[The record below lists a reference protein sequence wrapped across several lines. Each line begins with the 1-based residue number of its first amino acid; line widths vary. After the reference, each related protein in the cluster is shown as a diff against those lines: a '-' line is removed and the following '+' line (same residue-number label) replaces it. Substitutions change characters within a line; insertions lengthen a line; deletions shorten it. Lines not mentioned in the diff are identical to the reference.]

1 MRSSPRTWLVPL
13 SALILVALFVADL
26 RTRDDTV
33 LVALYALGPLLALLG
48 GGPRAV
54 AGIGGLALAL
64 AVAHSVDDETSTT
77 AQDVVR
83 IATVAFSSLLAVWI
97 AGLRERAR
105 RTTGATEEEL
115 GFLTAVFERAPVGI
129 ALLDTDLHF
138 VRVND
143 HITEIN
149 GVPAAEHVGRTIS
162 DVLPGLPPEVEADAA
177 EVVRTG
183 RRVSQME
190 VVGSTPAQPGA
201 TRHWIVSYWPVRTL
215 LSDELVG
222 VGIVVDE
229 VTERRAAER
238 ALRAQTNRYEALLLA
253 ISEAGEGLVVLERDG
268 RCVYANAAFEQLS
281 GYTFPELAAM
291 DSVLD
296 LVVDDE
302 REDARRRA
310 AARIE
315 QGAVESAL
323 ALTLRRRDGATLDLE
338 VGGVPLDVEGR
349 HQLVVVVRD
358 VSERRRA
365 EAEREALLRRSALVA
380 EASELFDQS
389 LNEERTMD
397 SVARLCVRELA
408 DTCVILLGSEPGR
421 VRRVAVVA
429 RDGVRERELTGA
441 LLHDP
446 LEERGDH
453 AVLEAMAAGTAAVTE
468 APAGL
473 GTRALTVALRAR
485 GRTHGVLVAGF
496 DALPARDELE
506 LLALFEDLGR
516 RAALALDNARL
527 YEERDQV
534 ARTLQRSLLPSA
546 LPEIPGV
553 EIAARYVAGG
563 RGQRGRW
570 RLLRLLRHRRG
581 RLGRR
586 DRRRV
591 RQGHR
596 GRHADRARPLHAAG
610 RRRAHPAPAGGAR
623 RAQRGASAPAPRLP
637 LLHRALHIAHP
648 ARGPRRRRGLHGR
661 PPTAARAAGGRRGGD
676 RGRAGNAARDRRR
689 PGDLRAADRAR
700 ARRCARALHGRRDGH
715 DGGRPHY
722 RRPPRGVPRDLRGE
736 RRERD
741 RRGGRARCRQLPGRA
756 AARRRRRGRRPRP
769 RPPRRV
775 VWPDWARGS
784 GIVVKLLVV
793 TPEPVD
799 ADMLRAT
806 LGDEVEGAEVL
817 VVAPATNQSK
827 LAFWVSDPDEAIH
840 EAEVAEEET
849 VERLEEEGI
858 DAAGDTGES
867 EPVVAIQDALAT
879 FRADRI
885 LIFSHPDLD
894 YREDKDLEAA
904 EERFGV
910 PVTHAQIAR

>member
-26 RTRDDTV
+26 KTRDDTV

-64 AVAHSVDDETSTT
+64 AVAHSVDAETSTT

-105 RTTGATEEEL
+105 RTAGATEEEL

-129 ALLDTDLHF
+129 ALLDTDLRF

-149 GVPAAEHVGRTIS
+149 GVPAADHVGRTIS

-190 VVGSTPAQPGA
+190 VVGSTPVQPGA

-215 LSDELVG
+215 FSDELVG

-302 REDARRRA
+302 REGARRRA
-310 AARIE
+310 AARIA
-315 QGAVESAL
+315 QGSVEPAL
-323 ALTLRRRDGATLDLE
+323 ALTLRRRDGSTLDLE

-358 VSERRRA
+358 ISERRRA
-365 EAEREALLRRSALVA
+365 EAEREALLHRSALVA

-408 DTCVILLGSEPGR
+408 DTCVILLGSEPER

-429 RDGVRERELTGA
+429 RDGVRERELAGA

-473 GTRALTVALRAR
+473 GARALTVALRAR

-496 DALPARDELE
+496 DALPARHELE

-553 EIAARYVAGG
+553 EIAARYVAAGEGNEVGG
-563 RGQRGRW
+563 DFYDCFASGGGDWAVVIGDVCGKGAEAATLTALARYTLRAAAAHTRRPRAVLGELNEA
-570 RLLRLLRHRRG
+570 LLRQRLDYRFCTVLYTSLTPRAGDVDVVVSTGGHPLPLVLR
-581 RLGRR
+581 
-586 DRRRV
+586 
-591 RQGHR
+591 
-596 GRHADRARPLHAAG
+596 
-610 RRRAHPAPAGGAR
+610 AGGEVETAGVPGTLLGIVDDPEISE
-623 RAQRGASAPAPRLP
+623 QRI
-637 LLHRALHIAHP
+637 ALA
-648 ARGPRRRRGLHGR
+648 
-661 PPTAARAAGGRRGGD
+661 
-676 RGRAGNAARDRRR
+676 
-689 PGDLRAADRAR
+689 PGDALVLYTDGVTDTTAADRATGGSLETFL
-700 ARRCARALHGRRDGH
+700 ATCAGSGASEIAEAVERKAVSSQDG
-715 DGGRPHY
+715 
-722 RRPPRGVPRDLRGE
+722 PPRDDVAVVVVRAHDHRPASFGLTGHGV
-736 RRERD
+736 
-741 RRGGRARCRQLPGRA
+741 A
-756 AARRRRRGRRPRP
+756 A
-769 RPPRRV
+769 
-775 VWPDWARGS
+775 S
-784 GIVVKLLVV
+784 
-793 TPEPVD
+793 
-799 ADMLRAT
+799 
-806 LGDEVEGAEVL
+806 
-817 VVAPATNQSK
+817 S
-827 LAFWVSDPDEAIH
+827 
-840 EAEVAEEET
+840 
-849 VERLEEEGI
+849 
-858 DAAGDTGES
+858 
-867 EPVVAIQDALAT
+867 
-879 FRADRI
+879 
-885 LIFSHPDLD
+885 
-894 YREDKDLEAA
+894 
-904 EERFGV
+904 
-910 PVTHAQIAR
+910 